1 MKLIISA
8 IIIIVLYGTI
18 GAIEASSMTV
28 KDNYASPA
36 KSIKMEKKPKVVY
49 IYTGVRSVLPSKNA
63 KIIYQPYPIVVEEKF
78 KGGK

>member
-28 KDNYASPA
+28 RDNYAAPA
-36 KSIKMEKKPKVVY
+36 KSIKTPQKKVVY
-49 IYTGVRSVLPSKNA
+49 IYTGVRSVLPPKNA
-63 KIIYQPYPIVVEEKF
+63 NVIYQPYLIVVEEKF